1 MAKRKSFKGDRF
13 DWSVANAI
21 AQQLI
26 EQLQAHR
33 VFVGGSYVRQQKD
46 CGDIDIAI
54 LENEQTRISI
64 VYLVAAWQGEYLIN
78 GDKVKRIVLTAP
90 WGLKFQLDL
99 WLITDPGQWGTLVMF
114 VAGSGN
120 FNKMQRWH
128 AIQAGYTLT
137 QYALLKDGAPVQPML
152 EEIDVYNYLGWTYV
166 NYDKRSL
173 G

>member
-1 MAKRKSFKGDRF
+1 MARKSYKGDRF
-13 DWSVANAI
+13 PWEQADSIVKC
-21 AQQLI
+21 LT
-26 EQLQAHR
+26 EQLEAER
-33 VFVGGSYVRQQKD
+33 LFAGGSYCRQQQD

-54 LENEQTRISI
+54 LENELTRTSI
-64 VYLVAAWQGEYLIN
+64 DHLVDGWEGEYLIN
-78 GDKVKRIVLTAP
+78 GNKVKRIVLTAP

-99 WLITDPGQWGTLVMF
+99 WLIDDPGQWGPLVMF

-137 QYALLKDGAPVQPML
+137 QYALQKDGVSVSSMP
-152 EEIDVYNYLGWTYV
+152 EEIDVYTYLGWTYV